1 MQTTVNGKPRSVPEA
16 TTIEALLAEL
26 GLADRPC
33 AVEVNRR
40 VVPRAEHPRHPLTEG
55 DAIEIVSM
63 VGGG

>member
-1 MQTTVNGKPRSVPEA
+1 MQTTVNGEPRTLPDA

-40 VVPRAEHPRHPLTEG
+40 VIPRADHPGHPLAEG